1 MQAHEAKAIVGLI
14 QTYWPN
20 QKLPDS
26 TVMLWSKSLEQY
38 SYEHA
43 KAALDMLVVHAQW
56 MPSLAELIATIRGG
70 WAQPGQPELGE
81 GDGPTLEEFM
91 EQNPQWRARVE
102 AFTKKAT
109 GRREEKSEP
118 PIDRYEKLKRD
129 AATLDRPGSSRPIK
143 RRECEQHSFLTRDRC
158 FWCGAPQEVDAEA

>member
-20 QKLPDS
+20 QKLPES
-26 TVMLWSKSLEQY
+26 TVLMWSKALESY

-43 KAALDMLVVHAQW
+43 KAAVDMLVSSATW
-56 MPSLAELIATIRGG
+56 MPSLAEVVATIRGG

-91 EQNPQWRARVE
+91 QDNPQWRERVE
-102 AFTKKAT
+102 AFTTKAKP
-109 GRREEKSEP
+109 RHEEKSEAP
-118 PIDRYEKLKRD
+118 RDRYAKLGAD
-129 AATLDRPGSSRPIK
+129 AAALDRPASTHPK
-143 RRECEQHSFLTRDRC
+143 KKRECTEHRFITSDHC
-158 FWCGAPQEVDAEA
+158 FDCGAPQEVKA